1 MSRVSSQGQPF
12 RMLSSS
18 SPHAA
23 SWDDGRVET
32 TTFAATDD
40 FAHTA
45 LVGVTSPDQT
55 IAVQGDPHAV
65 LALASV
71 SKPLT
76 AWGVLIAV
84 ERGLVDLDEAA
95 GPEGSTLLN
104 LLDHTS
110 GLPFEG
116 DQPQAAPG
124 ARRIYSNSGF
134 DALAAHVSDAVGAE
148 FSEWLTR
155 EVIVPLGMAETEV
168 TGRPSAGYRASIAD
182 LLAFGREVLRPALVP
197 AALRDLALTVS
208 RSDLRGV
215 VPGYGSFDDNQWGLG
230 FELKGTKSPHWLG
243 DAFPPETAGH
253 FGGQGSF
260 FFVDRSRDLAA
271 AFLSGVAFGD
281 EHKRIWPS
289 LTEEIVARYGDS

>member
-1 MSRVSSQGQPF
+1 M
-12 RMLSSS
+12 
-18 SPHAA
+18 
-23 SWDDGRVET
+23 ET
-32 TTFAATDD
+32 TTFAATDG
-40 FAHTA
+40 FPHTA
-45 LVGVTSPDQT
+45 LVGVTGPEKT
-55 IAVQGDPHAV
+55 LAVQGDEHNA

-84 ERGLVDLDEAA
+84 ERELIDLDEDA
-95 GPEGSTLLN
+95 GPEGSTVLH

-124 ARRIYSNSGF
+124 ARRIYSNAGF
-134 DALAAHVSDAVGAE
+134 DALGAHVAAAVGME
-148 FSEWLTR
+148 FSEWLAR
-155 EVIVPLGMAETEV
+155 EVTDPLGMAQIDV
-168 TGRPSAGYRASIAD
+168 TGRPSAGYRASIED
-182 LLAFGREVLRPALVP
+182 LLIFGREVLRPTLIP

-230 FELKGTKSPHWLG
+230 FELKGVKSPHWLA
-243 DAFPPETAGH
+243 DSFAPETAGH

-281 EHKRIWPS
+281 EHKRIWPP
-289 LTEEIVARYGDS
+289 LTEEIAARYGKA